1 MQINLTSDEACSL
14 FWYLRELRQSNCI
27 PESENVYL
35 KKLCA
40 KILKQIDMQ
49 ETSGPDVG
57 E

>member
-1 MQINLTSDEACSL
+1 MRINLTSDEAYSL